1 VADAAG
7 WFAIGGAAVGVA
19 PATVKAILDWRT
31 AKADRAHQE
40 TLKLRD
46 ERRAL
51 IDKWRSGLEQAHTEY
66 RQWMQEKYKDAPAR
80 TVIVRPD
87 KPLGA
92 TDEPDA
98 VGSDWFA
105 SLRERISE
113 TGKAAPYRDAAALRC
128 DNMTVLILQKEI
140 GRIEKD
146 WLG

>member
-1 VADAAG
+1 MGDAAG

-19 PATVKAILDWRT
+19 PATVKAILDWRA
-31 AKADRAHQE
+31 AKADR

-46 ERRAL
+46 ERREL

-66 RQWMQEKYKDAPAR
+66 RQWRQEKYKDAPDR

-105 SLRERISE
+105 SLRGRISE